1 MHYAYLYTWA
11 ERGIMDTKVLAY
23 FLGVDEIVGIKSAAT
38 ELGLPQLFLSRW
50 LALLEREI
58 GTPLLTRRR

>member
-1 MHYAYLYTWA
+1 
-11 ERGIMDTKVLAY
+11 MDTKVLVN
-23 FLGVDEIVGIKSAAT
+23 FLRVAELVGIKSAAT
-38 ELGLPQLFLSRW
+38 ELGLSQLFLSRW

>member
-23 FLGVDEIVGIKSAAT
+23 FLRVDELVGIKSAAT
-38 ELGLPQLFLSRW
+38 ELGLSQLFLSRW